1 MKEGSEDID
10 FWEKPVEELDGDE
23 VHSILSFLEDEDMAD
38 DQFYPEKAPAELLKR
53 LDSLEDVLLFRCGD
67 EDGPC
72 YQYSGV
78 LWDRAREAGRLY
90 GRGCDSTG
98 VGEVVSSL
106 DRSTFFPLVLE
117 TIFSPS
123 ESLALEGAEV
133 EFKEG
138 GSIRVER
145 LDDLNSPVWN
155 PEGFSVFD
163 EELVPRS
170 EIENLIRRVY
180 EKDEDGWIRESY
192 PTAED
197 WIRKVFG

>member
-1 MKEGSEDID
+1 MKEGSEDMD
-10 FWEKPVEELDGDE
+10 FWEKSVEELDGDE
-23 VHSILSFLEDEDMAD
+23 VHSILSFLEDKDMAD
-38 DQFYPEKAPAELLKR
+38 DQFYPEKAPAELRKR
-53 LDSLEDVLLFRCGD
+53 LDSLEDVLLLRCGD

-78 LWDRAREAGRLY
+78 LWDNARGAGRLY

-106 DRSTFFPLVLE
+106 DRSTLFPLVLE

-123 ESLALEGAEV
+123 ESLASEGAEL

-138 GSIRVER
+138 GSILVER
-145 LDDLNSPVWN
+145 LDDLNSSVWN

-170 EIENLIRRVY
+170 EIENLICRVY
-180 EKDEDGWIRESY
+180 EKDEGGWIRESY